1 MGGLNLSYPPE
12 VFLYHRTTATALTVI
27 LLTACGSNT
36 STTPTA
42 PGARSAKSVTVA
54 ISSDEGTLTPFTNQ
68 TGYPGNNLVKLL
80 FDTLVIVRGDDVT
93 PLLAKE
99 IETSDNKT
107 FTMPL
112 RAGVTWHDGRPLT
125 TDDVIFSVEFYRKN
139 MEGDSAIDVR
149 PIERVSASGDTVT
162 MTLEAPDPEFPRRI
176 LADMAILPKHLWES
190 VDKVSTAGVQKA
202 VGSGPYKLTQ
212 YDNARGYTLT
222 ANPAY
227 AMGKAKVESVK
238 VVVIPEES
246 TQFAAL
252 RTGEVHMST
261 RIVPPQQLPALEKQ
275 PNIGVVKGTEFASTL
290 LAFNT
295 TRPPFDRPE
304 VRRALAKAID
314 TNDLVKTAL
323 LGQGTP
329 GNPGFIHAQSPIKG
343 DQLPTV
349 FDAEAAKRELDAL
362 GAKPGPDGIRVLDG
376 KPMSYE
382 LLVQSTSADRLRSAE
397 LIRDMLK
404 SVGVAVKVASLDP
417 DSLDAK
423 VWPDYDVRKGRNYDM
438 SMWGWSAP
446 VMLSSG
452 SIAQLLAS
460 DPEDGSLNIVGFK
473 DPAVDE
479 TIATMTAA
487 PTMEARTEAARKL
500 QAQIVEHMPFLTL
513 YYRNGAY
520 AFRKDVYSGWT
531 WQNGAAA
538 LNKFSLVDFQLG

>member
-1 MGGLNLSYPPE
+1 MAAAIWLALAGCGTGTEPPQGE
-12 VFLYHRTTATALTVI
+12 KTAA
-27 LLTACGSNT
+27 A
-36 STTPTA
+36 
-42 PGARSAKSVTVA
+42 AKSVTIA

-68 TGYPGNNLVKLL
+68 TGYPGDNLVKLI
-80 FDTLVIVRGDDVT
+80 FDTLVIVQGDGVT
-93 PLLAKE
+93 PLLAKQ
-99 IETSDNKT
+99 IQTTDNKV

-112 RAGVTWHDGRPLT
+112 RPGVTWHDGKPMT
-125 TDDVIFSVEFYRKN
+125 ADDVVFSVDFYKKN
-139 MEGDSAIDVR
+139 MAGDSAIDVR
-149 PIERVSASGDTVT
+149 PVRSATASGDIVT
-162 MTLEAPDPEFPRRI
+162 LTLKAPDPEFPRRV
-176 LADMAILPKHLWES
+176 LAAMAILPKHLWSS
-190 VDKVSTAGVQKA
+190 VEKVGEAGTDKAIGT
-202 VGSGPYKLTQ
+202 GPYKLTQ

-222 ANPAY
+222 ANASY
-227 AMGKAKVESVK
+227 VMGKPKVETVK

-261 RIVPPQQLPALEKQ
+261 RIVPPQQLQALENQ
-275 PNIGVVKGTEFASTL
+275 PDIGVVKGTEFASTL

-295 TRPPFDRPE
+295 TRAPFDKPE

-314 TNDLVKTAL
+314 VTDLVKTAL

-329 GNPGFIHAQSPIKG
+329 GNPGFIHADSPIKPE
-343 DQLPTV
+343 QLTPLYDV
-349 FDAEAAKRELDAL
+349 EAAKRELDAL

-382 LLVQSTSADRLRSAE
+382 LLVQSTSTDRLRSAE

-404 SVGVAVKVASLDP
+404 TAGVAVKVTSLDP

-423 VWPDYDVRKGRNYDM
+423 VWPDYDVSKGRNFDM

-460 DPEDGSLNIVGFK
+460 DPDDGSLNIVGFK
-473 DPAVDE
+473 NDQVDAIVE
-479 TIATMTAA
+479 TLTSA
-487 PTMEARTEAARKL
+487 PTMDARTAAAKQL
-500 QAQIVEHMPFLTL
+500 QAQIAEQMPFLTL

-520 AFRKDVYSGWT
+520 AFRKDVYGGWS
-531 WQNGAAA
+531 WQNGSAV
-538 LNKFSLVDFQLG
+538 LNKFSLVDFKL

>member
-1 MGGLNLSYPPE
+1 MHRRLLS
-12 VFLYHRTTATALTVI
+12 LIATAAA
-27 LLTACGSNT
+27 LTALAGCGAG
-36 STTPTA
+36 TA
-42 PGARSAKSVTVA
+42 PPAGGKASAAAKSLTIA
-54 ISSDEGTLTPFTNQ
+54 ISSDEGTLTPFTHQ

-80 FDTLVIVRGDDVT
+80 FDTLVVVRGDGVT

-99 IETSDNKT
+99 LRTTDNKV

-112 RAGVTWHDGRPLT
+112 RQGVTWHDGKPLT
-125 TDDVIFSVEFYRKN
+125 AQDVAFSIDFYKKH
-139 MEGDSAIDVR
+139 MEGDSSIDLR
-149 PIERVSASGDTVT
+149 PIDNVTVSGDTVT
-162 MTLEAPDPEFPRRI
+162 MTLKAPDPEFPRRI
-176 LADMAILPKHLWES
+176 LADMAILPEHVWSS
-190 VDKVSTAGVQKA
+190 VAKVSETGADKA
-202 VGSGPYKLTQ
+202 IGTGPYKLTK

-222 ANPAY
+222 ANTSYP
-227 AMGKAKVESVK
+227 MGKAKADTVK
-238 VVVIPEES
+238 IVVIPEES

-261 RIVPPQQLPALEKQ
+261 KIVPPQQLSALEKQ

-295 TRPPFDRPE
+295 GRAPFDKPE

-314 TNDLVKTAL
+314 VTDLVKTAL

-329 GNPGFIHAQSPIKG
+329 GNPGFIHADSPVKP
-343 DQLPTV
+343 DQLAPLYDV
-349 FDAEAAKRELDAL
+349 EAAKRELDAL
-362 GAKPGPDGIRVLDG
+362 GAKPGADGIRVLGG

-382 LLVQSTSADRLRSAE
+382 LLVQSTSTDRLRSAE

-404 SVGVAVKVASLDP
+404 AVGVAVKVTALDP

-423 VWPDYDVRKGRNYDM
+423 VWPDLDVSKGRNYDM

-446 VMLSSG
+446 VMMSSG

-460 DPEDGSLNIVGFK
+460 DPKDGSLNVVGFK
-473 DPAVDE
+473 NDKVDE
-479 TIATMTAA
+479 IIRTLTSA
-487 PTMEARTEAARKL
+487 PTMEGKTAAAKQL
-500 QAQIVEHMPFLTL
+500 QAQIAEQLPFLTL

-531 WQNGAAA
+531 WQNGSAA
-538 LNKFSLVDFQLG
+538 LNKFSLVDFQLS

>member
-1 MGGLNLSYPPE
+1 
-12 VFLYHRTTATALTVI
+12 
-27 LLTACGSNT
+27 
-36 STTPTA
+36 
-42 PGARSAKSVTVA
+42 
-54 ISSDEGTLTPFTNQ
+54 
-68 TGYPGNNLVKLL
+68 
-80 FDTLVIVRGDDVT
+80 
-93 PLLAKE
+93 
-99 IETSDNKT
+99 
-107 FTMPL
+107 
-112 RAGVTWHDGRPLT
+112 
-125 TDDVIFSVEFYRKN
+125 
-139 MEGDSAIDVR
+139 
-149 PIERVSASGDTVT
+149 
-162 MTLEAPDPEFPRRI
+162 
-176 LADMAILPKHLWES
+176 
-190 VDKVSTAGVQKA
+190 
-202 VGSGPYKLTQ
+202 
-212 YDNARGYTLT
+212 
-222 ANPAY
+222 
-227 AMGKAKVESVK
+227 

-343 DQLPTV
+343 DQLRTV
-349 FDAEAAKRELDAL
+349 FDAEGAKRELDAL

-397 LIRDMLK
+397 LIRDMFK
-404 SVGVAVKVASLDP
+404 NVGVAVKVASLDP

-452 SIAQLLAS
+452 TIAQLLAS
-460 DPEDGSLNIVGFK
+460 DPEGGSLNVVGFK
-473 DPAVDE
+473 DRAVDD

-500 QAQIVEHMPFLTL
+500 QGQIVEQMPFLTL

-538 LNKFSLVDFQLG
+538 LNKSSLVDFRLG

>member
-1 MGGLNLSYPPE
+1 M
-12 VFLYHRTTATALTVI
+12 YHRTTAAVLAVA

-36 STTPTA
+36 STTPSTSGTQA
-42 PGARSAKSVTVA
+42 AKTVTVA

-68 TGYPGNNLVKLL
+68 TGYPGNNLVKLI

-112 RAGVTWHDGRPLT
+112 RAGATWHDGKPVT
-125 TDDVIFSVEFYRKN
+125 AGDVVFSVEFYRKN

-149 PIERVSASGDTVT
+149 PIKQVNANGDTVT

-190 VDKVSTAGVQKA
+190 VDKVTEAGVDKA

-227 AMGKAKVESVK
+227 IMGKPKVESVK

-349 FDAEAAKRELDAL
+349 FDAEGAKRELDAL
-362 GAKPGPDGIRVLDG
+362 GAKPGPDGIRALDG

-397 LIRDMLK
+397 LIRDMFK
-404 SVGVAVKVASLDP
+404 NVGVAVKVASLDP

-452 SIAQLLAS
+452 TIAQLLAS
-460 DPEDGSLNIVGFK
+460 DPEGGSLNVVGFK
-473 DPAVDE
+473 DRAVDD

-487 PTMEARTEAARKL
+487 PTMEARTEAAKKL
-500 QAQIVEHMPFLTL
+500 QGQIVEQMPFLTL

-520 AFRKDVYSGWT
+520 AFRKDIYSGWT

-538 LNKFSLVDFQLG
+538 LNKFSLVDFRLG

>member
-1 MGGLNLSYPPE
+1 MHRRFLS
-12 VFLYHRTTATALTVI
+12 LIATAAA
-27 LLTACGSNT
+27 LTALAGCGAG
-36 STTPTA
+36 TA
-42 PGARSAKSVTVA
+42 PPAGGKAPAAAKSLTIA

-80 FDTLVIVRGDDVT
+80 FDTLVVVQGDGVT
-93 PLLAKE
+93 PLLARE
-99 IETSDNKT
+99 LRTTDNKV

-112 RAGVTWHDGRPLT
+112 RQGVTWHDGKPLT
-125 TDDVIFSVEFYRKN
+125 AKDVAFSVDFYKKH
-139 MEGDSAIDVR
+139 MEGDSSIDLR
-149 PIERVSASGDTVT
+149 PIDNVTVSGDTVT
-162 MTLEAPDPEFPRRI
+162 MTLKAPDPEFPRRI
-176 LADMAILPKHLWES
+176 LADMAILPEHVWSS
-190 VDKVSTAGVQKA
+190 VAKVSEAGTDKA
-202 VGSGPYKLTQ
+202 IGTGPYKLTK

-222 ANPAY
+222 ANTSYP
-227 AMGKAKVESVK
+227 MGKAKADTVK
-238 VVVIPEES
+238 IVVIPEES

-261 RIVPPQQLPALEKQ
+261 RIVPPQQLSALEKQ

-295 TRPPFDRPE
+295 GRAPFDKPE

-314 TNDLVKTAL
+314 VTDLVKTAL

-329 GNPGFIHAQSPIKG
+329 GNPGFIHADSPVKP
-343 DQLPTV
+343 DQLAPLYDV
-349 FDAEAAKRELDAL
+349 EAAKRELDAL
-362 GAKPGPDGIRVLDG
+362 GARPGADGIRVLGG

-382 LLVQSTSADRLRSAE
+382 LLVQSTSTDRLRSAE

-404 SVGVAVKVASLDP
+404 AVGVAVKVTALDP

-423 VWPDYDVRKGRNYDM
+423 VWPDYDVSKGRNYDM

-460 DPEDGSLNIVGFK
+460 DPEDGSLNVVGFK
-473 DPAVDE
+473 NDKVDE
-479 TIATMTAA
+479 IIRTLTSA
-487 PTMEARTEAARKL
+487 PTMEGRTAAAKQL
-500 QAQIVEHMPFLTL
+500 QAQIAEQLPFLTL

-531 WQNGAAA
+531 WQNGSAA
-538 LNKFSLVDFQLG
+538 LNKFSLVDFQLS

>member
-1 MGGLNLSYPPE
+1 MAAALCLGLAGCGAGTQPPQ
-12 VFLYHRTTATALTVI
+12 TQQQTKAA
-27 LLTACGSNT
+27 
-36 STTPTA
+36 
-42 PGARSAKSVTVA
+42 AKSVTIA

-68 TGYPGNNLVKLL
+68 TGYPGNNLVKLI
-80 FDTLVIVRGDDVT
+80 FDTLVIVQGDGVT
-93 PLLAKE
+93 PLLAKQ
-99 IETSDNKT
+99 IETTDNKV

-112 RAGVTWHDGRPLT
+112 RSGVTWHDGKPLT
-125 TDDVIFSVEFYRKN
+125 ADDVVFSFDFYKKN

-149 PIERVSASGDTVT
+149 PVEKVSASGDTVT
-162 MTLEAPDPEFPRRI
+162 LTLKAPDPEFPRRI
-176 LADMAILPKHLWES
+176 LADMAILPKHVWES
-190 VDKVSTAGVQKA
+190 VEKVSEAGADKA
-202 VGSGPYKLTQ
+202 VGTGPYKLTQ

-222 ANPAY
+222 ANPSY
-227 AMGKAKVESVK
+227 AMGKPKVEAVK

-261 RIVPPQQLPALEKQ
+261 RIVPPQQLQSLQSQ
-275 PNIGVVKGTEFASTL
+275 PDIGIVKGTEFASTL

-295 TRPPFDRPE
+295 TRAPFDKPE

-314 TNDLVKTAL
+314 VTDLVKTAL

-329 GNPGFIHAQSPIKG
+329 GNPGFIHADSPVKP
-343 DQLPTV
+343 DRLAPV
-349 FDAEAAKRELDAL
+349 YDVEAAKRELDAL
-362 GAKPGPDGIRVLDG
+362 GAKPGPDGVRVLDG

-382 LLVQSTSADRLRSAE
+382 LLVQSTSTDRLRSAE

-404 SVGVAVKVASLDP
+404 AVGVSVKVTSLDP

-460 DPEDGSLNIVGFK
+460 DPDDGSLNIVGFK
-473 DPAVDE
+473 NDEVDAIVK
-479 TIATMTAA
+479 TLTSA
-487 PTMEARTEAARKL
+487 PTMEARTAAAKQL
-500 QAQIVEHMPFLTL
+500 QTQIAEQLPFLTL

-520 AFRKDVYSGWT
+520 AFRKDVYGGWS
-531 WQNGAAA
+531 WQNGSAV
-538 LNKFSLVDFQLG
+538 LNKFSLVDLKLQ